1 MFAKFDNNNSTTF
14 QKPIDIICSIMS
26 PSSQVF
32 CNFKCANFFLLFVN
46 KYPNLCFT
54 SLCMIYLVIYLPY
67 FFQEKYFWQ
76 NGDLVAYQQSDNIH
90 YLGHFVSF
98 NKLKSQHSKE
108 MCEYHG
114 SYQLLD
120 TSHLLQQA
128 KSTIYPQVLVSSCT
142 AMLLSDLGNPEWIT
156 VGCNEPVTSD
166 IMCYFETK
174 FNYTE
179 PDNESKTRIYNKLCV
194 LKNNFCYKFIWN
206 QHKIP
211 MKTGITSDI
220 QFFQYLFDAVSVTF
234 PPIVSSDLRY
244 IITYKKYNNIYV
256 YHKNKIREPTV
267 EGLFVYKQN
276 SIIYVRGRN
285 VFKCKNKAIISTTLL
300 CDGKA
305 DCQEEYPT
313 DEIGCEC
320 KDTRIYS
327 NNCKY
332 IEYEN
337 NNRRK
342 CSFLYFT
349 SLNNRCLKYGSL
361 FQVHNAYLEMLN
373 DKFKVPK
380 RTFSCNNTLHI
391 NDNLVNDLVP
401 DCGLEAQDEFFLK
414 AMANG

>member
-1 MFAKFDNNNSTTF
+1 
-14 QKPIDIICSIMS
+14 
-26 PSSQVF
+26 
-32 CNFKCANFFLLFVN
+32 
-46 KYPNLCFT
+46 
-54 SLCMIYLVIYLPY
+54 
-67 FFQEKYFWQ
+67 
-76 NGDLVAYQQSDNIH
+76 
-90 YLGHFVSF
+90 
-98 NKLKSQHSKE
+98 
-108 MCEYHG
+108 
-114 SYQLLD
+114 
-120 TSHLLQQA
+120 
-128 KSTIYPQVLVSSCT
+128 
-142 AMLLSDLGNPEWIT
+142 MLLTDLGNPEWIT
-156 VGCNEPVTSD
+156 VGCDEPVTSD

-174 FNYTE
+174 FNHTE

-194 LKNNFCYKFIWN
+194 LKNNF
-206 QHKIP
+206 
-211 MKTGITSDI
+211 
-220 QFFQYLFDAVSVTF
+220 
-234 PPIVSSDLRY
+234 DLRY
-244 IITYKKYNNIYV
+244 IITYKKYTNIYV

-267 EGLFVYKQN
+267 EGLFVDKQN
-276 SIIYVRGRN
+276 STIYVRGRN
-285 VFKCKNKAIISTTLL
+285 VFKCKNKTIISTTLL

-332 IEYEN
+332 IQYEN